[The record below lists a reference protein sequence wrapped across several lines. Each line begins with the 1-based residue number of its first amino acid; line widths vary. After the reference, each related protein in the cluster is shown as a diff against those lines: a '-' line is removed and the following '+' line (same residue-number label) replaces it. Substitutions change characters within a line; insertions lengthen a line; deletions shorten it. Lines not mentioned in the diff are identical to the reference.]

1 MAETLPS
8 VQNKKIPIL
17 TVKNLKKTFNAKKKS
32 EVRAVDDISFT
43 IYKGETFGLVGESG
57 SGKSTTG
64 RAIIK
69 LDDVTDGRIIYKSE
83 DITDIKSKNELLKF
97 RKSMQ
102 MIFQDPFASLNP
114 RIPVKK
120 IIGDALRVH
129 HLCKSNEEVEE
140 RVNEMLD
147 IVGINRDYAN
157 RYPTEFSGGQ
167 CQRIGIARALCVK
180 PDFIIADECLSA
192 LDVSIQA
199 QIVNLL
205 IKLRQ
210 EREMTYL
217 FIAHDLAMVKYI
229 SDRIG
234 VMKDGKILELAEADE
249 LYNCPLHPY
258 TISLLS
264 ASPLTDLQKEK
275 NRKRID
281 YDTSTHKYPVGVE
294 ARMFAIAPEHYVYCS
309 EEEVDG
315 YKKKYDE
322 LHQAV

>member
-1 MAETLPS
+1 MLETMPAAPA
-8 VQNKKIPIL
+8 KREAIL

-83 DITDIKSKNELLKF
+83 DITDIKSKKELLEF

-129 HLCKSNEEVEE
+129 HICESDDEVNR
-140 RVNEMLD
+140 RVYEMLD

-210 EREMTYL
+210 EQEMTYL

-258 TISLLS
+258 TVSLLS

-275 NRKRID
+275 QRKRID
-281 YDTSTHKYPVGVE
+281 YDPTTHHYPEGVE
-294 ARMFAIAPEHYVYCS
+294 ARMYAVGPEHYVYCS
-309 EEEVDG
+309 EEEVNG
-315 YKKKYDE
+315 YKQKYE
-322 LHQAV
+322 QLQHMN

>member
-1 MAETLPS
+1 MTEAAHAQPNRE
-8 VQNKKIPIL
+8 VIL
-17 TVKNLKKTFNAKKKS
+17 TVRSLHKTFNPGKKS
-32 EVRAVDDISFT
+32 EVRAIDDISFD
-43 IYKGETFGLVGESG
+43 IYKGETLGLVGESG

-64 RAIIK
+64 RSIIK
-69 LDDVTDGRIIYKSE
+69 LESITSGAVTYKGQ
-83 DITDIKSKNELLKF
+83 DISKVSGKNEVLEF

-114 RIPVKK
+114 RIPVKN

-129 HLCKSNEEVEE
+129 GLCKTDAEVNK
-140 RVNEMLD
+140 RVNELLD
-147 IVGINRDYAN
+147 IVGINRCYAN

-229 SDRIG
+229 SDRIA
-234 VMKDGKILELAEADE
+234 VMKDGKILELATSDE
-249 LYNCPLHPY
+249 LYKRPLHPY

-264 ASPLTDLQKEK
+264 ASPVTDLHKEK
-275 NRKRID
+275 QRKRVD
-281 YDTSTHKYPVGVE
+281 YDTSIHKYPEGTS
-294 ARMFAIAPEHYVYCS
+294 AGMFEVAPGHWIYCS
-309 EEEVDG
+309 EAEVSK
-315 YKKKYDE
+315 YKQDLSGFKI
-322 LHQAV
+322 AN